1 MKSINVPSE
10 RVVKFLRYL
19 SSRMFRMLPEM
30 LSLHVMTFFGG
41 VARGKDDARLH
52 MLVFARGPK

>member
-1 MKSINVPSE
+1 
-10 RVVKFLRYL
+10 
-19 SSRMFRMLPEM
+19 MFRMLPEM